1 MQEEKQEGPPVETEY
16 DSLKLAVAVKNN
28 GQVVV
33 DIKGRLETANS
44 NSFLN
49 YMAEVIDDAAI
60 GCELVLS
67 MGDLYYVSS
76 TGIGAFTTILVNS
89 KKKNIQLFIKDMQPK
104 VKSVLELLGF
114 TSFFNFR

>member
-1 MQEEKQEGPPVETEY
+1 MSNELLKVIEY
-16 DSLKLAVAVKNN
+16 DSLKLAVMGRDNI
-28 GQVVV
+28 QVVV
-33 DIKGRLETANS
+33 DMKGRLETSNS

-49 YMAEVIDDAAI
+49 YMAEIIDDAAP

-67 MGDLYYVSS
+67 MTDLYYVSS

-89 KKKNIQLFIKDMQPK
+89 KKKNMQLFIQDMQPK
-104 VKSVLELLGF
+104 VRSVFELLGF

>member
-1 MQEEKQEGPPVETEY
+1 MQEEVEY
-16 DSLKLAVAVKNN
+16 DSLKLTVDIKDND
-28 GQVVV
+28 QVVV

-49 YMAEVIDDAAI
+49 YMAEVIDNAAT

-67 MGDLYYVSS
+67 MADLHYVSS

-89 KKKNIQLFIKDMQPK
+89 KKKNIQLFLKDMQPK
-104 VKSVLELLGF
+104 VKSVMELLGF

>member
-1 MQEEKQEGPPVETEY
+1 MQEEVEY
-16 DSLKLAVAVKNN
+16 DSLKLAVDIKDND
-28 GQVVV
+28 QVVV

-49 YMAEVIDDAAI
+49 YMAEVIDDAAT
-60 GCELVLS
+60 GSELVLS
-67 MGDLYYVSS
+67 MADLHYVSS

-89 KKKNIQLFIKDMQPK
+89 KKKNIQLFLKDMQPK
-104 VKSVLELLGF
+104 VKSVMELLGF

>member
-1 MQEEKQEGPPVETEY
+1 MTEVTEY
-16 DSLKLAVAVKNN
+16 DALKLSVTTKDDYKI
-28 GQVVV
+28 VV

-49 YMAEVIDDAAI
+49 YMAEVIDDAAT

-67 MGDLYYVSS
+67 MADLHYVSS

-89 KKKNIQLFIKDMQPK
+89 KKKNMQLILKDMHPK
-104 VKSVLELLGF
+104 VKSVMELLGF

>member
-1 MQEEKQEGPPVETEY
+1 MPVETEY
-16 DSLKLAVAVKNN
+16 DSLKLAVAVKDNS
-28 GQVVV
+28 QVVV

-49 YMAEVIDDAAI
+49 YMEEVINDAAT

-67 MGDLYYVSS
+67 MADLHYVSS

-89 KKKNIQLFIKDMQPK
+89 KKKNMQLILKDMHPK
-104 VKSVLELLGF
+104 VKSVMELLGF

>member
-1 MQEEKQEGPPVETEY
+1 MSKAIEY
-16 DSLKLAVAVKNN
+16 DSLKLAVVVKDND
-28 GQVVV
+28 QVVV

-49 YMAEVIDDAAI
+49 YMAEVIDDAAT

-67 MGDLYYVSS
+67 MEDLYYVSS

-89 KKKNIQLFIKDMQPK
+89 KKKNIQLYIKDMQPK
-104 VKSVLELLGF
+104 VKSVFELLGF